1 MTAQPRAKAPILA
14 YTDGACSG
22 NPGPMGIGIVLKSG
36 SHRKEISE
44 YLGPR
49 GTNNIAELT
58 AIQRALESVKDRRRP
73 IVVYSDSAYAIG
85 VLSKGWKAKAN
96 QELIARI
103 RTIVAS
109 FYDLRFQKVE
119 GHA

>member
-1 MTAQPRAKAPILA
+1 MSPTTESTIHA
-14 YTDGACSG
+14 YTDGACWG

-58 AIQRALESVKDRRRP
+58 AIERALATIKDRTRP
-73 IVVYSDSAYAIG
+73 VIVYTDSRYAIG
-85 VLSKGWKAKAN
+85 VLSMNWKAKAN
-96 QELIARI
+96 TELIERI
-103 RTIVAS
+103 RELTR
-109 FYDLRFQKVE
+109 RFPQVRF
-119 GHA
+119 